1 MCVMYPILVSTLN
14 EESTNR
20 QDTHPGV
27 LLHVGMVQIR
37 LQFDSKENC
46 FSVHA
51 VVKKIERCSHGV
63 FPSPGP
69 QLEPNMDHS
78 NLPSWRSFAHSDL
91 DIGIRRFIPRWFLH
105 GPTLSL
111 QEWIMAG
118 SGQRYKHMIAE
129 GYQTDLYHT
138 LGHASLASNLEFRP
152 HVWV

>member
-1 MCVMYPILVSTLN
+1 MYPVLVSTLN
-14 EESTNR
+14 EESTNW

-37 LQFDSKENC
+37 LQFDSNENC
-46 FSVHA
+46 LSA
-51 VVKKIERCSHGV
+51 CRLKNEQCPHGV

-69 QLEPNMDHS
+69 QLEPDMDHS
-78 NLPSWRSFAHSDL
+78 NFPSWRSFAHPDL
-91 DIGIRRFIPRWFLH
+91 AIGIRRFIPRCFLH
-105 GPTLSL
+105 RPTLSL

-129 GYQTDLYHT
+129 GYQTDLYHP